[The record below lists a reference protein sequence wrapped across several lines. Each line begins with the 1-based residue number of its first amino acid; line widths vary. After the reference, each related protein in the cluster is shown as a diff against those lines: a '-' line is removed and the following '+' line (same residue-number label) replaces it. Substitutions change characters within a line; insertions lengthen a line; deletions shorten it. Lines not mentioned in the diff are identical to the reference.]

1 MLCIGVEATEPS
13 SRRKNSILSFCLNIL
28 KNIRNQINSYMEP
41 KLFEDHVGFVW
52 TIICSTLL

>member
-41 KLFEDHVGFVW
+41 KLFEDYVGFV
-52 TIICSTLL
+52 